1 MQKPC
6 KWCKKS
12 IHILQ
17 TNDGAWKA
25 FEDASASVAHKC
37 TGLKVKWL
45 SLNPYEKAIFDTIYR
60 NDPLNF
66 LHLYELTYHNL
77 PMSIKTFTKYLKS
90 LVDEDLVNKKEIGQN
105 REYSIGK
112 NKKELQLK
120 FSKFLNKLID
130 DTQKHYNEILEIF
143 KQYKNKKKYSK
154 LNRATQIEIFDNVL
168 ASVSVI
174 LRAHP
179 LLLLIVRGG
188 FTTSETKQKAKDIQ
202 KKYNQQLG
210 ELIDLYR
217 QIDPALSRM
226 ILLNVFEDLYPREER
241 PEDPILI

>member
-1 MQKPC
+1 
-6 KWCKKS
+6 
-12 IHILQ
+12 
-17 TNDGAWKA
+17 
-25 FEDASASVAHKC
+25 
-37 TGLKVKWL
+37 
-45 SLNPYEKAIFDTIYR
+45 
-60 NDPLNF
+60 
-66 LHLYELTYHNL
+66 LYELTRHTL
-77 PMSIKTFTKYLKS
+77 PMSIKTFTKYLRI
-90 LVDEDLVNKKEIGQN
+90 LFEEDLVNQKEIGQN

-120 FSKFLNKLID
+120 LSKFLNKLND
-130 DTQKHYNEILEIF
+130 DTQKPYNEILEIF
-143 KQYKNKKKYSK
+143 KKYKNKKKYSK
-154 LNRATQIEIFDNVL
+154 LNRATQIEIFNNVL
-168 ASVSVI
+168 DSVNVI
-174 LRAHP
+174 LRWYP
-179 LLLLIVRGG
+179 FVLLITRGG